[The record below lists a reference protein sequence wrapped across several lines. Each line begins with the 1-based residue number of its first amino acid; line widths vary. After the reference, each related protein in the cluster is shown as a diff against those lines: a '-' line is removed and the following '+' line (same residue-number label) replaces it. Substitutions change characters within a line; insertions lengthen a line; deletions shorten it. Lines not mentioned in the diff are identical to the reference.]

1 MSKENKMRRK
11 AIDCK
16 LIGPS
21 SSSPGYFKYEVT
33 IEEESGKIHKEPAY
47 GLDMQDAISRLVWT
61 ERVEKVNP
69 KMIVQARIPQNT
81 AESEP
86 IKMCGSSSVNK
97 VVKLV
102 HRPNANGISPK
113 TAADA
118 VNKTGV
124 RRIPPPSIMAS
135 FKS

>member
-16 LIGPS
+16 MIGPS
-21 SSSPGYFKYEVT
+21 NSSPGYFKYEVT

-69 KMIVQARIPQNT
+69 KANIVIIICAWLTSI
-81 AESEP
+81 
-86 IKMCGSSSVNK
+86 IV
-97 VVKLV
+97 
-102 HRPNANGISPK
+102 
-113 TAADA
+113 
-118 VNKTGV
+118 
-124 RRIPPPSIMAS
+124 PSIIATKTKDPIWILVAFVLAS
-135 FKS
+135 LLTLLTVQVEKYFNRGT

>member
-69 KMIVQARIPQNT
+69 KANIILVICAWSTSIIV
-81 AESEP
+81 
-86 IKMCGSSSVNK
+86 
-97 VVKLV
+97 
-102 HRPNANGISPK
+102 
-113 TAADA
+113 
-118 VNKTGV
+118 
-124 RRIPPPSIMAS
+124 PSIIATKTENPIWILVA
-135 FKS
+135 FVLAFLLTFFTVQTEKYFNRGK

>member
-16 LIGPS
+16 MIGPS

-69 KMIVQARIPQNT
+69 KANIVIIICAWLTSI
-81 AESEP
+81 
-86 IKMCGSSSVNK
+86 IV
-97 VVKLV
+97 
-102 HRPNANGISPK
+102 
-113 TAADA
+113 
-118 VNKTGV
+118 
-124 RRIPPPSIMAS
+124 PSIIATKTENPIWILVAFVLAS
-135 FKS
+135 LLTLLTVQVEKYFNRGK

>member
-69 KMIVQARIPQNT
+69 KANIIIIICAWLTSIIV
-81 AESEP
+81 
-86 IKMCGSSSVNK
+86 
-97 VVKLV
+97 
-102 HRPNANGISPK
+102 
-113 TAADA
+113 
-118 VNKTGV
+118 
-124 RRIPPPSIMAS
+124 PSIIATKTEDPIWILVAFVLAS
-135 FKS
+135 LLTFLTVQTEKYFNRGK

>member
-16 LIGPS
+16 MIGPS

-69 KMIVQARIPQNT
+69 KANIVIIICAWLTSI
-81 AESEP
+81 
-86 IKMCGSSSVNK
+86 IV
-97 VVKLV
+97 
-102 HRPNANGISPK
+102 
-113 TAADA
+113 
-118 VNKTGV
+118 
-124 RRIPPPSIMAS
+124 PSIIATKTENPIWILVAFVLAS
-135 FKS
+135 LLTFLTVQVEKYFNRGK

>member
-69 KMIVQARIPQNT
+69 KANIILIICAWSTSIIV
-81 AESEP
+81 
-86 IKMCGSSSVNK
+86 
-97 VVKLV
+97 
-102 HRPNANGISPK
+102 
-113 TAADA
+113 
-118 VNKTGV
+118 
-124 RRIPPPSIMAS
+124 PSIIATKTENPIWILVAFVLAS
-135 FKS
+135 LLTFLTVQIEKYFNRGK

>member
-33 IEEESGKIHKEPAY
+33 IEEESGKIHKETAY

-69 KMIVQARIPQNT
+69 KANIILIICAWSTSIIV
-81 AESEP
+81 
-86 IKMCGSSSVNK
+86 
-97 VVKLV
+97 
-102 HRPNANGISPK
+102 
-113 TAADA
+113 
-118 VNKTGV
+118 
-124 RRIPPPSIMAS
+124 PSIIATKTENPIWILVAFVLAS
-135 FKS
+135 LLTFLTVQIEKYFNRGK

>member
-16 LIGPS
+16 MIGPS

-69 KMIVQARIPQNT
+69 KANII
-81 AESEP
+81 
-86 IKMCGSSSVNK
+86 
-97 VVKLV
+97 LV
-102 HRPNANGISPK
+102 ICAWLTTI
-113 TAADA
+113 
-118 VNKTGV
+118 
-124 RRIPPPSIMAS
+124 IFPSIIATKTENPIWILVAFVLAS
-135 FKS
+135 LLTFLTVQVEKYFNRGK

>member
-16 LIGPS
+16 MIGPS

-69 KMIVQARIPQNT
+69 KANIVIIICAWLTSI
-81 AESEP
+81 
-86 IKMCGSSSVNK
+86 IV
-97 VVKLV
+97 
-102 HRPNANGISPK
+102 
-113 TAADA
+113 
-118 VNKTGV
+118 
-124 RRIPPPSIMAS
+124 PSIIATKTKDPIWILVAFVLAS
-135 FKS
+135 LLTLLTVQVEKYFNRGK

>member
-16 LIGPS
+16 MIGPS
-21 SSSPGYFKYEVT
+21 TSSPGYFKYEVT

-69 KMIVQARIPQNT
+69 KANIVIIICAWLTSI
-81 AESEP
+81 
-86 IKMCGSSSVNK
+86 IV
-97 VVKLV
+97 
-102 HRPNANGISPK
+102 
-113 TAADA
+113 
-118 VNKTGV
+118 
-124 RRIPPPSIMAS
+124 PSIIATKTENPIWILVAFVLAS
-135 FKS
+135 LLTFLTVQVEKYFNRGK

>member
-16 LIGPS
+16 MIGPS
-21 SSSPGYFKYEVT
+21 SSSPGYFKYEIT

-69 KMIVQARIPQNT
+69 KANIIIIICAWLTSIIV
-81 AESEP
+81 
-86 IKMCGSSSVNK
+86 
-97 VVKLV
+97 
-102 HRPNANGISPK
+102 
-113 TAADA
+113 
-118 VNKTGV
+118 
-124 RRIPPPSIMAS
+124 PSIIATKTENPIWILVAFVLAS
-135 FKS
+135 LLTFLTVQVEKYFNRGK

>member
-16 LIGPS
+16 MIGPS

-69 KMIVQARIPQNT
+69 KANIIIIICAWLTTIIV
-81 AESEP
+81 
-86 IKMCGSSSVNK
+86 
-97 VVKLV
+97 
-102 HRPNANGISPK
+102 
-113 TAADA
+113 
-118 VNKTGV
+118 
-124 RRIPPPSIMAS
+124 PSIIATKTENPIWILVAFVLAS
-135 FKS
+135 LLTFLTVQIEKYFNRGK

>member
-1 MSKENKMRRK
+1 MPKENKMRRK

-69 KMIVQARIPQNT
+69 KANIIIIICAWLTSIIV
-81 AESEP
+81 
-86 IKMCGSSSVNK
+86 
-97 VVKLV
+97 
-102 HRPNANGISPK
+102 
-113 TAADA
+113 
-118 VNKTGV
+118 
-124 RRIPPPSIMAS
+124 PSIIATKTENPIWILVAFVLAS
-135 FKS
+135 LLTFLTVQTEKYFNRGK

>member
-16 LIGPS
+16 MIGPS

-69 KMIVQARIPQNT
+69 KANIILVICAWSTSIIV
-81 AESEP
+81 
-86 IKMCGSSSVNK
+86 
-97 VVKLV
+97 
-102 HRPNANGISPK
+102 
-113 TAADA
+113 
-118 VNKTGV
+118 
-124 RRIPPPSIMAS
+124 PSIIATKTENPIWILVAFVLAS
-135 FKS
+135 LLTFLTVQIEKYFNRGK

>member
-1 MSKENKMRRK
+1 MPKENKMRRK

-16 LIGPS
+16 MIGPS

-69 KMIVQARIPQNT
+69 KANIILVICAWSTSIIV
-81 AESEP
+81 
-86 IKMCGSSSVNK
+86 
-97 VVKLV
+97 
-102 HRPNANGISPK
+102 
-113 TAADA
+113 
-118 VNKTGV
+118 
-124 RRIPPPSIMAS
+124 PSIIATKTENPIWILVA
-135 FKS
+135 FVLAFLLTFLTVQIEKYFNRGK

>member
-16 LIGPS
+16 MIGPS

-69 KMIVQARIPQNT
+69 KANIIIIICAWLTSIIV
-81 AESEP
+81 
-86 IKMCGSSSVNK
+86 
-97 VVKLV
+97 
-102 HRPNANGISPK
+102 
-113 TAADA
+113 
-118 VNKTGV
+118 
-124 RRIPPPSIMAS
+124 PSIIATKTEDPIWILVAFVLAS
-135 FKS
+135 LLTFLTVQIEKYFNRGK

>member
-1 MSKENKMRRK
+1 MPKENKMRRK

-16 LIGPS
+16 MIGPS

-69 KMIVQARIPQNT
+69 KANIILVICAWSTSIIV
-81 AESEP
+81 
-86 IKMCGSSSVNK
+86 
-97 VVKLV
+97 
-102 HRPNANGISPK
+102 
-113 TAADA
+113 
-118 VNKTGV
+118 
-124 RRIPPPSIMAS
+124 PSIIATKTENPIWILVAFVLAS
-135 FKS
+135 LLTFLTVQIEKYFNRGK

>member
-69 KMIVQARIPQNT
+69 KANIILIICAWSTSIIV
-81 AESEP
+81 
-86 IKMCGSSSVNK
+86 
-97 VVKLV
+97 
-102 HRPNANGISPK
+102 
-113 TAADA
+113 
-118 VNKTGV
+118 
-124 RRIPPPSIMAS
+124 PSIIATKTENPIWILVA
-135 FKS
+135 FVLAFLLTFFTVQTEKYFNRGK

>member
-69 KMIVQARIPQNT
+69 KANIIIIICAWLTSIIV
-81 AESEP
+81 
-86 IKMCGSSSVNK
+86 
-97 VVKLV
+97 
-102 HRPNANGISPK
+102 
-113 TAADA
+113 
-118 VNKTGV
+118 
-124 RRIPPPSIMAS
+124 PSIIATKTENPIWILVAFVLAS
-135 FKS
+135 LLTFLTVQIEKYFNRGK

>member
-16 LIGPS
+16 MIGPS

-69 KMIVQARIPQNT
+69 KANIIIVICAWLTSI
-81 AESEP
+81 
-86 IKMCGSSSVNK
+86 IV
-97 VVKLV
+97 
-102 HRPNANGISPK
+102 
-113 TAADA
+113 
-118 VNKTGV
+118 
-124 RRIPPPSIMAS
+124 PSIIATKTENPIWILVAFVIAS
-135 FKS
+135 LLTFLTVQFEKYFNRGK

>member
-1 MSKENKMRRK
+1 MPKENKMRRK

-69 KMIVQARIPQNT
+69 KANIILVICAWSTSIIV
-81 AESEP
+81 
-86 IKMCGSSSVNK
+86 
-97 VVKLV
+97 
-102 HRPNANGISPK
+102 
-113 TAADA
+113 
-118 VNKTGV
+118 
-124 RRIPPPSIMAS
+124 PSIIATKTENPIWILVAFVLAS
-135 FKS
+135 LLTFLTVQTEKYFNRGK

>member
-1 MSKENKMRRK
+1 MPKENKMRRK

-16 LIGPS
+16 MIGPS

-69 KMIVQARIPQNT
+69 KANIIIIICAWSTSIIV
-81 AESEP
+81 
-86 IKMCGSSSVNK
+86 
-97 VVKLV
+97 
-102 HRPNANGISPK
+102 
-113 TAADA
+113 
-118 VNKTGV
+118 
-124 RRIPPPSIMAS
+124 PSIIATKTENPIWILVAFVLAS
-135 FKS
+135 LLTFLTVQIEKYFNRGK

>member
-16 LIGPS
+16 MIGPS

-69 KMIVQARIPQNT
+69 KANIILIICAWSTSIIV
-81 AESEP
+81 
-86 IKMCGSSSVNK
+86 
-97 VVKLV
+97 
-102 HRPNANGISPK
+102 
-113 TAADA
+113 
-118 VNKTGV
+118 
-124 RRIPPPSIMAS
+124 PSIIATKTENPIWILVAFVLAS
-135 FKS
+135 LLTFLTVQIEKYFNRGK

>member
-16 LIGPS
+16 MIGPS
-21 SSSPGYFKYEVT
+21 SSSPGYFKYEIT

-69 KMIVQARIPQNT
+69 KANIVIIICAWLTSI
-81 AESEP
+81 
-86 IKMCGSSSVNK
+86 IV
-97 VVKLV
+97 
-102 HRPNANGISPK
+102 
-113 TAADA
+113 
-118 VNKTGV
+118 
-124 RRIPPPSIMAS
+124 PSIIATKTENPIWILVAFVLAS
-135 FKS
+135 LLTFLTVQVEKYFNRGK

>member
-1 MSKENKMRRK
+1 MPKENKMRRK

-69 KMIVQARIPQNT
+69 KANIIIIICAWLTSIIV
-81 AESEP
+81 
-86 IKMCGSSSVNK
+86 
-97 VVKLV
+97 
-102 HRPNANGISPK
+102 
-113 TAADA
+113 
-118 VNKTGV
+118 
-124 RRIPPPSIMAS
+124 PSIIATKTEDPIWILVAFVLAS
-135 FKS
+135 LLTFLTVQIEKYFNRGK

>member
-69 KMIVQARIPQNT
+69 KANIILIICAWSTSIIV
-81 AESEP
+81 
-86 IKMCGSSSVNK
+86 
-97 VVKLV
+97 
-102 HRPNANGISPK
+102 
-113 TAADA
+113 
-118 VNKTGV
+118 
-124 RRIPPPSIMAS
+124 PSIIATKTEDPIWILVAFVLAS
-135 FKS
+135 LLTFLTVQIEKYFNRGK